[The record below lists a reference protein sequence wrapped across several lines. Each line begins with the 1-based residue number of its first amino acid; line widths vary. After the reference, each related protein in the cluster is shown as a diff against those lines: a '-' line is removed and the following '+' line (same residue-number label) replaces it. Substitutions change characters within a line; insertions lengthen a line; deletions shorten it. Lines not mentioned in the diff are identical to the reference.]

1 MSTITD
7 TQRLKQAAL
16 ARYRRETGTKNDVVA
31 YHDATQPLVHIIET
45 RRGPDKNS
53 TATIVAICTYLT
65 ENLTEKLAEELAEE
79 KP

>member
-7 TQRLKQAAL
+7 TRRLEQAAI
-16 ARYRRETGTKNDVVA
+16 ARYRRETGTENNVVA
-31 YHDATQPLVHIIET
+31 YHDASQPLVHVLET
-45 RRGPDKNS
+45 RRGPDENS

-65 ENLTEKLAEELAEE
+65 EKLTEKLAEE